1 MAASEAGA
9 EQAAPLMSPS
19 PVLKEKRWQKVDKTL
34 TDGMG
39 GGCMSDQPWSLLKA
53 EEHLASR
60 AISSVGVSKHLPSK
74 GLWCSRSPWPRSCST
89 ISIQWAHQ
97 MTSTFYTLW
106 CLQDIRRKK
115 IPVYLSTAVRGEVQC
130 KKGLERRSPTVLQL
144 CAVWLLLWGWG
155 LPGKGHLWGG
165 TSMGSL
171 GLLAPAPSG
180 KHTGAYTQTVCPPPP
195 FQVQHPAGTG
205 KQAIQQTLLDTA
217 YENHYHL
224 STFFFFVYLLRED
237 KISKLWEKKKKSMS
251 RCSFPPLLPCLV
263 KPPIV

>member
-144 CAVWLLLWGWG
+144 CAVWLHLWGWG

-180 KHTGAYTQTVCPPPP
+180 RHTGAYTQTVCPPPFP
-195 FQVQHPAGTG
+195 GATPSWHT
-205 KQAIQQTLLDTA
+205 QTSHTTDAFGHSLW
-217 YENHYHL
+217 ESL
-224 STFFFFVYLLRED
+224 SLINIFFCLFIYFV
-237 KISKLWEKKKKSMS
+237 KTKSVSFEKKKKSQWVDVLFLPF
-251 RCSFPPLLPCLV
+251 FPA
-263 KPPIV
+263 

>member
-1 MAASEAGA
+1 
-9 EQAAPLMSPS
+9 
-19 PVLKEKRWQKVDKTL
+19 
-34 TDGMG
+34 MG

-60 AISSVGVSKHLPSK
+60 AISSVGVSKHLLSK

-144 CAVWLLLWGWG
+144 CAVWLHLWGWG
-155 LPGKGHLWGG
+155 LPGEGHLWGG

-171 GLLAPAPSG
+171 GLLAPAPSRR
-180 KHTGAYTQTVCPPPP
+180 HTGAYTQTVCPPT
-195 FQVQHPAGTG
+195 FQVQHPAGTH
-205 KQAIQQTLLDTA
+205 KQAIQQTLLDTT

-224 STFFFFVYLLRED
+224 STFFFLFIYFV
-237 KISKLWEKKKKSMS
+237 KTKSVSFEKKKSQWVDVLFLPF
-251 RCSFPPLLPCLV
+251 FPA
-263 KPPIV
+263 

>member
-144 CAVWLLLWGWG
+144 CAVWLHLWGWG

-180 KHTGAYTQTVCPPPP
+180 RHTGAYTQTVCPPPLSRCNTQLAHANKP
-195 FQVQHPAGTG
+195 YNRRFWTQPMRIIITYQH
-205 KQAIQQTLLDTA
+205 
-217 YENHYHL
+217 
-224 STFFFFVYLLRED
+224 FFFLFIYFV
-237 KISKLWEKKKKSMS
+237 KTKSVSFEKKKKK
-251 RCSFPPLLPCLV
+251 V
-263 KPPIV
+263 NE